1 MLLCPLR
8 HRTGT
13 DALAVAGRVQPR
25 PQGAQRRPGRG
36 PAVLGPEPDTGQE
49 VAWPAGTGIQRPD
62 GASDSALLG
71 QPRAGRQAAVDM
83 DRPGVA
89 SVPRMPTSA
98 TTAEDCLRPTSLAP
112 IFRYPLPLGKQPDPP
127 TPFQDPGPLPDP
139 GREHGPDPEPPGE
152 GLRPLWKEAGWGI
165 YFFSPFLFF
174 NKKN

>member
-62 GASDSALLG
+62 GASDSALPG
-71 QPRAGRQAAVDM
+71 QARAGRRAAVDT

-112 IFRYPLPLGKQPDPP
+112 IFRHPYPLGSSQTPP
-127 TPFQDPGPLPDP
+127 PLPS
-139 GREHGPDPEPPGE
+139 RTLGPSQTRAESTVLTQPPGQD
-152 GLRPLWKEAGWGI
+152 
-165 YFFSPFLFF
+165 
-174 NKKN
+174 

>member
-25 PQGAQRRPGRG
+25 PQGAQRRPGRE
-36 PAVLGPEPDTGQE
+36 PAVLGPEPETGQE
-49 VAWPAGTGIQRPD
+49 VAWPAATGIQRPD

-71 QPRAGRQAAVDM
+71 QARAGRRAAVDM
-83 DRPGVA
+83 DGPGVA

-112 IFRYPLPLGKQPDPP
+112 IFRHPYPLGSSQ
-127 TPFQDPGPLPDP
+127 TPHSLPGPWAPSRPRQSMVLTQTPR
-139 GREHGPDPEPPGE
+139 GRTETTLERSGVGN
-152 GLRPLWKEAGWGI
+152 
-165 YFFSPFLFF
+165 LFF
-174 NKKN
+174 LSFSFLQ

>member
-1 MLLCPLR
+1 MLLCPLH

-25 PQGAQRRPGRG
+25 PQGARRRPGRG

-49 VAWPAGTGIQRPD
+49 VAWPAGTGLKRPD

-71 QPRAGRQAAVDM
+71 QARTGRRAAVDM

-98 TTAEDCLRPTSLAP
+98 TTAEDCLWPASLAP
-112 IFRYPLPLGKQPDPP
+112 FFRHPYPLGSSQTPP
-127 TPFQDPGPLPDP
+127 PLPS
-139 GREHGPDPEPPGE
+139 RTLGPSKTQAESMV
-152 GLRPLWKEAGWGI
+152 LTQRPRARTETTLERSGVGN
-165 YFFSPFLFF
+165 LFF
-174 NKKN
+174 LSFSFLQ

>member
-13 DALAVAGRVQPR
+13 DALVVAGRVQPR

-49 VAWPAGTGIQRPD
+49 VAWSAGTGIQRPD

-112 IFRYPLPLGKQPDPP
+112 IFRHPLPLGKQPDPP
-127 TPFQDPGPLPDP
+127 LPSRTLGPSQTQAESMVLTQSPR
-139 GREHGPDPEPPGE
+139 GRTETTLERSRVGN
-152 GLRPLWKEAGWGI
+152 
-165 YFFSPFLFF
+165 LFF
-174 NKKN
+174 LSFSFLQ